1 MIFQSP
7 LFLILIPIVIGIL
20 FYPGLKKQKPA
31 IRFSSKE
38 FLSGLK
44 PSGRIK
50 LRKYLI
56 HLRVLSLILFI
67 IALSKPV
74 SPTEETEIEREGIDI
89 VFALDVSTSM
99 LAEDFEIGKLRVN
112 RLDVVKDVTE
122 NFVRKREDDRMGM
135 VVFAS
140 RAYTVCPLTLDKN
153 WLIKNIGRVDIGM
166 VGDGTAIGSGLSSA
180 LNRLRETKAK
190 SKIIV
195 LLTDGMNNAGK
206 VNPLTAAEAAKALG
220 VKIYT
225 IGAGSKGP
233 VPYPV
238 RNVYGGVTYEYVK
251 IDIDED
257 TLKNIASITGGL
269 YFRATDTENLRNI
282 YKEIDKLE
290 TYPMEEKGYMK
301 YEELFPMFLMPG
313 LIILLLGVILDNT
326 ILRSAP

>member
-56 HLRVLSLILFI
+56 HLRVLSLVLFT

-74 SPTEETEIEREGIDI
+74 SPTEETVIEREGIDI

-112 RLDVVKDVTE
+112 RLDIVKDVTE

-206 VNPLTAAEAAKALG
+206 VNPLTAAEAAKALD

-238 RNVYGGVTYEYVK
+238 RNAYGGITYEYVK

-257 TLKNIASITGGL
+257 TLKNIASITGGI

-326 ILRSAP
+326 ILRSTP